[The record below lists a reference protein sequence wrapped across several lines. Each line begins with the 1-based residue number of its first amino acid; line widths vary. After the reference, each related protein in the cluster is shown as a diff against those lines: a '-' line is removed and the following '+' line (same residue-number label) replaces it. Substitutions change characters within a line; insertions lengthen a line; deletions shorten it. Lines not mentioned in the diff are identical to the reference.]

1 MIVNR
6 YEVRC
11 WDGHIIPGEKV
22 HLQDGLFKCPE
33 CEKSLFLQLKPG
45 SIPANY
51 IKERLEFWDDLDL
64 FSPFGPLQERTT
76 LGEGNTK
83 LIPSHDNPDSGIGQ
97 IYFKDESQNPTK
109 SYRDRAAALIVS
121 HAKSQHFK
129 EIFCAS
135 TGNMGAS
142 VSAYSARASLVARI
156 FSDRNIDI
164 GKKAQIKTYGGILFD
179 NYSTINDSM
188 DDCLKHQIAEGGY
201 QATAEMNPLSML
213 AQKSIAYEIIADG
226 IVPDEV
232 YISIGNGGT
241 LFSLWQGFN
250 DLQVSGIIPS
260 TPRMIGASLS
270 TEGPFISPLKES
282 KYSQRDLMENAIRE
296 SGGDQIIITESEI
309 TSAISTLARTE
320 GLFVE
325 PATAAAY
332 AALMKRAKPEPGLKR
347 VVILTGTGLKAPNV
361 IDALISK
368 VNLNSDLF
376 VQTKMNLRLKILEQ
390 LSQAG
395 AAGLHGYKISTY
407 INQEFPC
414 TRQAVYHHLKQ
425 MEEKNFVVITA
436 KDEQGRTIYQ
446 LTQKG
451 KEVLDLLSRLVDLF

>member
-1 MIVNR
+1 MDTLEI
-6 YEVRC
+6 RC
-11 WDGHIIPGEKV
+11 EEGHILPFDRINSP
-22 HLQDGLFKCPE
+22 DALFKCPVCDKNLYIQE
-33 CEKSLFLQLKPG
+33 LPG
-45 SIPANY
+45 PSMQDAGM
-51 IKERLEFWDDLDL
+51 KGKMEFWDRLKRAL
-64 FSPFGPLQERTT
+64 PPVFFQERVS

-83 LIPSHDNPDSGIGQ
+83 LVESTENQGGAGELV
-97 IYFKDESQNPTK
+97 YFKDESQNPTR
-109 SYRDRAAALIVS
+109 SYRDRAASLLTT
-121 HAKSQHFK
+121 HAKILHCK
-129 EIFCAS
+129 EVFCAS

-142 VSAYSARASLVARI
+142 VSAYAARAGLVARV

-164 GKKAQIKTYGGILFD
+164 GKKAQIKTYGGVLFD
-179 NYSTINDSM
+179 SYLSMNDSM

-201 QATAEMNPLSML
+201 QATAEFNPLSML
-213 AQKSIAYEIIADG
+213 SQKSIAYEIVADG
-226 IVPDEV
+226 IIPDEV

-250 DLQVSGIIPS
+250 ELHASGVIPS
-260 TPRMIGASLS
+260 MPRMIGASLS
-270 TEGPFISPLKES
+270 TEGPRISPLKES
-282 KYSQRDLMENAIRE
+282 KFSQRDLMENAIGE
-296 SGGDQIIITESEI
+296 SGGEKTMIAESEI
-309 TSAISTLARTE
+309 TNAISTLARTE

-332 AALMKRAKPEPGLKR
+332 AALMKRANRESGLKR

-361 IDALISK
+361 IDALISR
-368 VNLNSDLF
+368 VNSNSDLF

-395 AAGLHGYKISTY
+395 AAGLHGYKINAY
-407 INQEFPC
+407 INQEIPC

-436 KDEQGRTIYQ
+436 RDEQGRTIYQ